1 MLHATLEVEVG
12 VETFPAENGRRRYV
26 VFHGS
31 GKDRVT
37 SHFGEL
43 AHCVTTKT
51 EKNGKHSQQTVFVLL
66 SAKLLTTECSR
77 AAR

>member
-12 VETFPAENGRRRYV
+12 VETSPAENGRRRYV

-37 SHFGEL
+37 GHFGEL
-43 AHCVTTKT
+43 AHCMTRKT
-51 EKNGKHSQQTVFVLL
+51 DKNQK
-66 SAKLLTTECSR
+66 A
-77 AAR
+77 